1 MEFWTGIR
9 ADPVT
14 IAGRAVEIEQGGW
27 DGLLVPDS
35 QSLVADTYVLLAV
48 AAGATSTLKIGT
60 GVTNPYTRNAAIT
73 ASAIASVQAVSGGRA
88 VLGVGRGD
96 SSLAHLGYAPASPA
110 YFERFLARVQAYLRG
125 ERVAFEPAAEEGI
138 RPVDDLHLAGS
149 PEESRLRWL
158 DPMLPK
164 VPVDVAASG
173 PKVIRTAALTAER
186 LTFALGADP
195 ERLSWAVDTA
205 RTARAEAGLDPDDL
219 SFGCY
224 IPFVTHPDAGVA
236 RSLNAVGVA
245 TLSRFL
251 VMHGRPT
258 ALVDDES
265 KAELERLAAGYDMK
279 DHGAGAA
286 KHRNVLSQGFADA
299 FGIAGTPD
307 QCIERVKELEGLGLD
322 RIKVIPALSEE
333 PADLDDVVLSRT
345 TMQNEVIPGLR
356 GQPSPVRARGH
367 APSA

>member
-1 MEFWTGIR
+1 M
-9 ADPVT
+9 T
-14 IAGRAVEIEQGGW
+14 IAERAVQVELGGW

-35 QSLVADTYVLLAV
+35 QGLLADTYVMLAV
-48 AAGATSTLKIGT
+48 AAAATSTVQIGT
-60 GVTNPYTRNAAIT
+60 GVTNPYTRHAAIT

-110 YFERFLARVQAYLRG
+110 YFERFLDRVQAYLRG
-125 ERVAFEPAAEEGI
+125 ELVTFEAAAEEGI

-149 PEESRLRWL
+149 PAESGLLWL
-158 DPMLPK
+158 DPTLPK
-164 VPVDVAASG
+164 VPVDVVATG
-173 PKVIRTAALTAER
+173 PKVIRMAAVKAER

-195 ERLSWAVDTA
+195 ERLSWAVDIARKA
-205 RTARAEAGLDPDDL
+205 RTEAGLDPDEL

-224 IPFVTHPDAGVA
+224 IPFVTHPDADVA

-245 TLSRFL
+245 TLARFS
-251 VMHGRPT
+251 VMHGRP
-258 ALVDDES
+258 AVPVDDAS

-286 KHRNVLSQGFADA
+286 AHRNVLSQGFADA

-307 QCIERVKELEGLGLD
+307 QCVERAIGLEGLGLD
-322 RIKVIPALSEE
+322 RIVVLPALSKEV
-333 PADLDDVVLSRT
+333 ADLDDVALSRT
-345 TMQNEVIPGLR
+345 TMQNEVIPALR
-356 GQPSPVRARGH
+356 G
-367 APSA
+367 